1 MPDNHGGAVL
11 VVVPPR
17 VADGKPPAPACEKGF
32 VRDFFY
38 AAGERADGVAAAAVD
53 VVGGGGAQHG
63 GMLGGVF
70 QNVGVVVLLGEV
82 VVVPR
87 GVFDAAVQ
95 LVVPFLDELDERRGV
110 VLQLGDGFGQP
121 CGVND
126 TQVGALQHE
135 GLLGEKLHKGFFA
148 VFRLPL
154 PRGVVAAV
162 FAGAAVKKPARAVF
176 GFVGEQVDFVV
187 AQHHEGVARAD
198 GLFCP
203 VGYGGGIGAAVNQ
216 IAHKDEFASLRV
228 FAGGRVAQIVQQVL
242 QGFKLPVYVADD
254 VQRTTGKGLDKGHNV
269 ALG

>member
-1 MPDNHGGAVL
+1 MN
-11 VVVPPR
+11 
-17 VADGKPPAPACEKGF
+17 
-32 VRDFFY
+32 
-38 AAGERADGVAAAAVD
+38 
-53 VVGGGGAQHG
+53 
-63 GMLGGVF
+63 
-70 QNVGVVVLLGEV
+70 
-82 VVVPR
+82 
-87 GVFDAAVQ
+87 DA
-95 LVVPFLDELDERRGV
+95 
-110 VLQLGDGFGQP
+110 
-121 CGVND
+121 
-126 TQVGALQHE
+126 QVGALQHE

-187 AQHHEGVARAD
+187 AQHHEGVARVD
-198 GLFCP
+198 GLFRP

-242 QGFKLPVYVADD
+242 QGFKLPVHVADD